1 MKITRNGQQSCASS
15 IGRSGMVVPVSGTA
29 ELPHAVVK
37 AQKATKPA
45 QAIAWKAQK
54 RLCNRYRVL
63 QRNGKEPGKV
73 ATAIA
78 RELSGFVWAIACAV
92 MAEQKTK

>member
-1 MKITRNGQQSCASS
+1 MEGAEAAVQS
-15 IGRSGMVVPVSGTA
+15 
-29 ELPHAVVK
+29 LPGF
-37 AQKATKPA
+37 AT
-45 QAIAWKAQK
+45 
-54 RLCNRYRVL
+54 